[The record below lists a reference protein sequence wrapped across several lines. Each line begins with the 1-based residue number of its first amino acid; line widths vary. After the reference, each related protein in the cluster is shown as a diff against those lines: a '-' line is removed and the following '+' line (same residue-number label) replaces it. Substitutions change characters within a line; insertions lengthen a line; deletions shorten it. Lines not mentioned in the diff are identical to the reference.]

1 VYDEFYEVAGETVYI
16 PKEIKMYRTLVA
28 SSVICL
34 LSAVV
39 AAPSATDASY
49 VSLIQVIANPE
60 KFDGKRL
67 VVLGF
72 LDFEREADLLFASKD
87 KYDNVI
93 LPDTLWIDPTEEM
106 GTNKATLNLKYV
118 RIDGIFHAG
127 AQRRFRFAVG
137 GMTDIRSCTPWSDPS
152 HPGRE
157 RIDEILHS
165 EPLPK

>member
-1 VYDEFYEVAGETVYI
+1 
-16 PKEIKMYRTLVA
+16 MYRTLVA

>member
-1 VYDEFYEVAGETVYI
+1 MKVDEGAGETVCI
-16 PKEIKMYRTLVA
+16 PKEIKMYRALVA

-39 AAPSATDASY
+39 AAPSATEASY

-67 VVLGF
+67 VILGF
-72 LDFEREADLLFASKD
+72 IDFEREADLVFPD
-87 KYDNVI
+87 KLRYDNVI
-93 LPDTLWIDPTEEM
+93 LPDTLWINPTEEM
-106 GTNKATLNLKYV
+106 GKNKTMLHLKYV

-127 AQRRFRFAVG
+127 AQRQFRFAVG

-157 RIDEILHS
+157 RIDEMLHS

>member
-1 VYDEFYEVAGETVYI
+1 
-16 PKEIKMYRTLVA
+16 M
-28 SSVICL
+28 
-34 LSAVV
+34 
-39 AAPSATDASY
+39 
-49 VSLIQVIANPE
+49 IQVIASPE

-106 GTNKATLNLKYV
+106 GRNKAMLHLKYV

-157 RIDEILHS
+157 RIDEMLNS